1 MQNDK
6 KSADSSKDLE
16 NFDIESILQNASTA
30 PYLEGK
36 TIDTI
41 HADIFDVISNLEGMT
56 PEHLEESCKKLAGY
70 RYIEKLC
77 DLEPGKG
84 VRWMRKDTLKLTN
97 GGILIRI
104 EFGDKQVKILCKN
117 HRHFFRYAFDDC
129 LSFQKLSVEEQIIL
143 AHSINI

>member
-30 PYLEGK
+30 P
-36 TIDTI
+36 
-41 HADIFDVISNLEGMT
+41 NLEGMT

>member
-1 MQNDK
+1 MQTNLGFL
-6 KSADSSKDLE
+6 SSESNL
-16 NFDIESILQNASTA
+16 DIESILKNANLSTA

-41 HADIFDVISNLEGMT
+41 HADIFHALSDLEGMT
-56 PEHLEESCKKLAGY
+56 PGHLEESCRKLAGY

-84 VRWMRKDTLKLTN
+84 VRWMRKDSLKLTN

-104 EFGDKQVKILCKN
+104 EFGEKQVKILCKN
-117 HRHFFRYAFDDC
+117 HNYFIRYAFDDC

-143 AHSINI
+143 AHSINM